1 MLYYR
6 VNDNGDM
13 LPYRVYDGRKK
24 KWVSKG
30 FLVINELYTEKEFM
44 RMNIND
50 LAFDLIELKKNQVR
64 KYGDG
69 TRYQKGV
76 WC

>member
-1 MLYYR
+1 MT
-6 VNDNGDM
+6 
-13 LPYRVYDGRKK
+13 PYRVYDGRKR

-50 LAFDLIELKKNQVR
+50 LAFDLIELKKNQVK
-64 KYGDG
+64 KYSDG
-69 TRYQKGV
+69 SRYQKGV
-76 WC
+76 WF